1 VERKKRVAIIAS
13 KGTMD
18 MAYPPLI
25 VATTAASMGWE
36 VGIFFTF
43 YGLDII
49 NKNKVRKLK
58 VPPLANPAM
67 PMPVPNIIGAI
78 PGMTALATWMMKR
91 MMKKQGMPPVA
102 EMLDLAKKLGVRLF
116 GCTTTM
122 GIMGVGDSDMVE
134 GVENAGAATFLDY
147 AVNADTTIFV

>member
-1 VERKKRVAIIAS
+1 
-13 KGTMD
+13 MD

-25 VATTAASMGWE
+25 VATAAASMDWE

-49 NKNKVRKLK
+49 NKKKVKKLK

-67 PMPVPNIIGAI
+67 PMPVPNIIGVI
-78 PGMTALATWMMKR
+78 PGMTAVATWMMKR
-91 MMKKQGMPPVA
+91 MMKKQGMPPVS
-102 EMLDLAKKLGVRLF
+102 EMLDTAKELGVRLF

-122 GIMGVGDSDMVE
+122 GVMGVDDSDMVE
-134 GVENAGAATFLDY
+134 GVENAGAAAFLDY